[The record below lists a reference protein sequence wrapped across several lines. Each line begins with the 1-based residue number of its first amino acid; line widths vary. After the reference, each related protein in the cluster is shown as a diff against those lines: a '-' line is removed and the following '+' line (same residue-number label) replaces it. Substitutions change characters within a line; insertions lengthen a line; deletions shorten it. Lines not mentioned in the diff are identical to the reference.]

1 MRISRLCST
10 ALIALA
16 LALPVTAGAQ
26 AMIEASGITSH
37 VSTTARP
44 DWAQGNESGSAARF
58 THSGRAGIADGS
70 WFNSIGY
77 VPGSFS
83 GIGSG
88 ATGAAPRAYTPP
100 PRPVRPKSATPGR
113 VAGLVYESGSK
124 RPVAGVIV
132 GLVSTEPEWAV
143 ERLEARTDSAGYY
156 EFPRVDPGAWLLGIP
171 GDHLSPRY
179 AAPRIG
185 RPVTVA
191 KRDSVAAAPFELRR
205 TACLAGHAGWSDGYV
220 LYDATLTVA
229 PYDSSEFSTSTTMN
243 GLGDFKMCGAPED
256 SVMVWMHLRDGRS
269 LGHATRLSTVT
280 DRTVAFTPDPLEK
293 MEGCLLRVQPVLN
306 DGKPVARAQ
315 VTIVGRRFEQGARPA
330 LVFVREQ
337 VTDAD
342 GIAEFKVPFGIYE
355 VLAMNPRE
363 GQTGRVSRM
372 VVDKNQD
379 GAQPLRVEL
388 RGTTTASERARMR
401 ADLLNRAETY
411 LYVWQQ

>member
-1 MRISRLCST
+1 MRIPHLCST
-10 ALIALA
+10 TLIALA
-16 LALPVTAGAQ
+16 LALPVAAGAQ
-26 AMIEASGITSH
+26 AMIEASGITSQ

-44 DWAQGNESGSAARF
+44 DWTQGNESAPAARF
-58 THSGRAGIADGS
+58 VRGAGIADGS
-70 WFNSIGY
+70 WFRAMGIESGGFSSIGR
-77 VPGSFS
+77 PAA
-83 GIGSG
+83 G
-88 ATGAAPRAYTPP
+88 APSTRLAPPP
-100 PRPVRPKSATPGR
+100 PRPVRPKSNAPGR

-124 RPVAGVIV
+124 RPVAGVTV
-132 GLVSTEPEWAV
+132 GLVSTEPQWAT
-143 ERLEARTDSAGYY
+143 ERLETRTDSAGYY
-156 EFPRVDPGAWLLGIP
+156 EFARVDPGVWLLGIP
-171 GDHLSPRY
+171 GDHLSTRWV
-179 AAPRIG
+179 APRAG

-229 PYDSSEFSTSTTMN
+229 PYDSSQFSSSSTMN

-269 LGHATRLSTVT
+269 LGHATRLSNAV
-280 DRTVAFTPDPLEK
+280 DRMLAFTPDPLEK

-306 DGKPVARAQ
+306 DGTLVPRAQ

-355 VLAMNPRE
+355 VLSINPRE

-388 RGTTTASERARMR
+388 RGTTTAFERARMR
-401 ADLLNRAETY
+401 SDLLNRAETY